1 MRFSK
6 WQMNECRRSRI
17 PLAFAKAG
25 VRPPPPPTLS
35 VSRERGKVPLT
46 KRSLVLPASPPSVK
60 LARSWVSKVLE
71 EIGRADLVDAAK
83 LGVSELVTNA
93 LIHSQPPLSVRVR
106 GSIDHPRIEVV
117 DSSPVPP
124 QRTPVAPEIED
135 VDDFNLTTFGRG
147 LDLVAMM
154 SSRWGSDLAHD
165 GRSKSV
171 WFEPSGFAQ
180 FPNHLEGE
188 IFAFDPELEDGP
200 DFNEG
205 PRLTMTL
212 LGVPARLFGEMRR
225 YHFEIRRELRLL
237 AMTAPDEYPIATKIT
252 EIFVQADHERRAAV
266 GVSGLDQ
273 AIADGWES
281 VDLEYSVPA
290 STPATMGRIRDLL
303 REVYQAFS
311 QEHLLAL
318 RPPDVLVDLETW
330 YFTEFERQGDG
341 EEPLRW
347 SGPTAMPTA

>member
-1 MRFSK
+1 M
-6 WQMNECRRSRI
+6 
-17 PLAFAKAG
+17 
-25 VRPPPPPTLS
+25 
-35 VSRERGKVPLT
+35 
-46 KRSLVLPASPPSVK
+46 K

-71 EIGRADLVDAAK
+71 EIGREDLVDAAK

-93 LIHSQPPLSVRVR
+93 LIHSQPPMSVRVR
-106 GSIDHPRIEVV
+106 GTVDHPRIEVV

-124 QRTPVAPEIED
+124 QRAPVAPEIED
-135 VDDFNLTTFGRG
+135 VDDFNVTTFGRG

-171 WFEPSGFAQ
+171 WFEPSGHAH
-180 FPNHLEGE
+180 FPAHLEGE
-188 IFAFDPELEDGP
+188 IFDFDPQFDDGP
-200 DFNEG
+200 DFNDG
-205 PRLTMTL
+205 PRLKLKL

-225 YHFEIRRELRLL
+225 YHFEVRRELRLL

-252 EIFVQADHERRAAV
+252 EIFVQADSERRAAV
-266 GVSGLDQ
+266 GVSRLDQ
-273 AIADGWES
+273 AITDGVET

-290 STPATMGRIRDLL
+290 STPATMARIRDLL

-318 RPPDVLVDLETW
+318 RPPDVLVELETW

-341 EEPLRW
+341 EEPMRW
-347 SGPTAMPTA
+347 AGPTSLPPA